1 MSAAFDIASKDLMVT
16 DGDIA
21 VMNLES
27 TRRRSWSRFFED
39 PLQDG
44 AAEAVVE
51 HEQLTSQFVGDISAL
66 DRIEFLVAELVQADA
81 ASARTALIQA
91 KTASMMHCFDDA
103 RVFLARA
110 EAVGGST
117 DDVQRLLLNIDQACG

>member
-1 MSAAFDIASKDLMVT
+1 MSAAFDTAGGDMMVT

-21 VMNLES
+21 VTNLES
-27 TRRRSWSRFFED
+27 ARRRSWSRFFQD
-39 PLQDG
+39 PLRDG
-44 AAEAVVE
+44 VAEAVVE

-91 KTASMMHCFDDA
+91 KTASMMHRFDDA
-103 RVFLARA
+103 RLFFARA
-110 EAVGGST
+110 QPDERRRTMSFT
-117 DDVQRLLLNIDQACG
+117 YC